1 MENFI
6 YYLLKSSAILVLLY
20 GCYWLFLRKETL
32 FISNRVFFLIG
43 IVLSLS
49 LPWITFTETV
59 LLPYTPTINMVSV
72 TETTLA
78 ANEEALTFSWMQLI
92 IVVYTLGCLFF
103 GLRLLLQFTTLSK
116 LKKISQITLEP
127 PYRHIKTPKPI
138 APFSFFNSIFYYPK
152 NFSDKELAA
161 IIRHEKVH
169 AAQKHSLD
177 IILVELLFIILWFNP
192 FIWLYKNHLKQN
204 LEFLADEACQTSDRK
219 FYQMLLLKEAVGVTN
234 IPLSTSFYN
243 SIIKK
248 RIVMLNQKRSKK
260 INFTKSLIVLPV
272 LALFLM
278 AFNTKTIYQ
287 VSETT
292 TQQSNDIEL
301 VIEKNTQNQTLD
313 IIKNVL
319 LEKKIDFSYTV
330 VRNETSE
337 IIDLELDMKDISNN
351 DAFDYNAYYKSTST
365 GPISSVVIKLNPT
378 TKSVTIGEGNA
389 SKFTNEAYTV
399 TSAVTDINIGIDKD
413 SKTETYIKNQKFLKE
428 KGVEIDFKGVKRNEK
443 NEITAIKVFYDNGA
457 GQKGS
462 YVRKSDTPIK
472 PFEIN
477 IKFHGTKGATIDIL
491 EIGPWVIESV
501 SYSKTEPTTLNTS
514 TNVVLNS
521 VSVTSDIP
529 KTGNAVLV
537 KTPVSIK
544 TIKIRQENNSKTILL
559 NDKEVS
565 LEELEEE
572 GETER
577 IFARSIDGLTK
588 FDSVTGKTTIEQMK
602 FSNADGNAVE
612 ITRIEND
619 VENESEYMII
629 EKLDETIKTT
639 TNTVKDIIA
648 VGDKA
653 ELTSIQYSETA
664 KKALIIIDEIK
675 VPNHELKDINPN
687 TIESINVLKGKSA
700 IKKYGE
706 EGKNGVIEITTKKE

>member
-6 YYLLKSSAILVLLY
+6 HYLLKSSAILALLY
-20 GCYWLFLRKETL
+20 GCYFLFLRKETL

-59 LLPYTPTINMVSV
+59 LLPYTPTENMVSV
-72 TETTLA
+72 TETTLVSNA
-78 ANEEALTFSWMQLI
+78 KAITFSWMQLI
-92 IVVYTLGCLFF
+92 IGLYTLGCLFF
-103 GLRLLLQFTTLSK
+103 GLRLLLQFTTLYK

-152 NFSDKELAA
+152 TFSDKELAT

-177 IILVELLFIILWFNP
+177 IILVELLFIIQWFNP

-287 VSETT
+287 VSERT

-319 LEKKIDFSYTV
+319 LEKKIDFSYTA
-330 VRNETSE
+330 VRNETLE
-337 IIDLELDMKDISNN
+337 IIALELDMKDISND
-351 DAFDYNAYYKSTST
+351 DASNYNAYYKSTST
-365 GPISSVVIKLNPT
+365 GPIASVVIKLNPI
-378 TKSVTIGEGNA
+378 TKRVTIGEGNA
-389 SKFTNEAYTV
+389 TKSTNEAHTV
-399 TSAVTDINIGIDKD
+399 VSTVTDIKIEMNKD
-413 SKTETYIKNQKFLKE
+413 SKEEIYTKNQKFLKE

-457 GQKGS
+457 GLKGN
-462 YVRKSDTPIK
+462 YVRNSDNPID
-472 PFEIN
+472 PFVII
-477 IKFHGTKGATIDIL
+477 IKFHQDIPADIL
-491 EIGPWVIESV
+491 ITKKGPWIIEPVAYSEIAVAADETETTHSLKSTQITLDSNEIATESV
-501 SYSKTEPTTLNTS
+501 RAN
-514 TNVVLNS
+514 
-521 VSVTSDIP
+521 
-529 KTGNAVLV
+529 
-537 KTPVSIK
+537 PVSIK
-544 TIKIRQENNSKTILL
+544 TIKIRTENNTNIILL
-559 NDKEVS
+559 DDKEVS
-565 LEELEEE
+565 LEELEKESE
-572 GETER
+572 AVR
-577 IFARSIDGLTK
+577 IFAKSINRLESY
-588 FDSVTGKTTIEQMK
+588 DSITGKTTIEQSK
-602 FSNADGNAVE
+602 FKNSTGNEVE
-612 ITRIEND
+612 ITRIETG
-619 VENESEYMII
+619 VENEMEYRIT
-629 EKLDETIKTT
+629 EELNTTLSPKTYELEE
-639 TNTVKDIIA
+639 IIA
-648 VGDKA
+648 VGGKA
-653 ELTSIQYSETA
+653 ELTRIKYGEVI
-664 KKALIIIDEIK
+664 KEPLIIIDDIK
-675 VPNHELKDINPN
+675 VNREMKDINPN
-687 TIESINVLKGKSA
+687 SIKSINVLKGKSA